1 MDNEDISVWARI
13 KMKPLSHRVLTRKGD
28 AHTSKTR
35 ADSGFLHLEL
45 VASDAIDSDLLGS
58 DAPDT

>member
-1 MDNEDISVWARI
+1 MWARI